1 LRKRKILFRKSK
13 PFIRPLSVDD
23 LWVFWAAYKEGS
35 FENAP
40 ADLEKD
46 AFYSWVLEALKLHT
60 STLVVEDMNGRF
72 KNRRGLVCFISLNV
86 IGSRIEPTFVFFKW
100 ATKANLLRA
109 SVQFFN
115 WIRYNKQ
122 VGVCVAKSLKAQTTL
137 FHHVKRYGVLN
148 FIGRIPG
155 GDPLGRG
162 DEYIF
167 SVKGGYRRRAH
178 GAVSSSSDA
187 SRTDASGGG
196 STLRLPTSPRA
207 GSSSGPVGGGARPG
221 V

>member
-40 ADLEKD
+40 TDLGKED
-46 AFYSWVLEALKLHT
+46 FYSWALEALKLHT
-60 STLVVEDMNGRF
+60 STLVVEDMNARF
-72 KNRRGLVCFISLNV
+72 KNRRGLVCFISLDV
-86 IGSRIEPTFVFFKW
+86 VGSRIEPTFKFFKW

-122 VGVCVAKSLKAQTTL
+122 VGVCVAKSLKGTSTL

-167 SVKGGYRRRAH
+167 SVKGGYRRRAN
-178 GAVSSSSDA
+178 GAVSA
-187 SRTDASGGG
+187 SNSVSPDASGSG
-196 STLRLPTSPRA
+196 STLRLP
-207 GSSSGPVGGGARPG
+207 SSSARAASTAGPGEGA